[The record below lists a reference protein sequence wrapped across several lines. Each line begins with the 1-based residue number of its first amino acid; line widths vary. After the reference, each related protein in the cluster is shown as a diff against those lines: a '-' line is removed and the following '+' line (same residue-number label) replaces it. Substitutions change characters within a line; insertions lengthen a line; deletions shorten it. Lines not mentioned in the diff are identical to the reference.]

1 MFAHEGFVAL
11 DFGERIFGVRGMA
24 FLAGAV
30 ALAFGVVD
38 GAEYGFARF
47 FRRFRE
53 SFGVAADAGAIAMAM
68 MDGEGFAVFS
78 LDESAVPIGGIVFGF
93 PVWIGT
99 VFGVAFAADATT
111 RGDLD
116 ISWGFWKRIGTN
128 GHELRFGFR
137 FRVWSFELGA
147 ASHGRD
153 ARATMIVFCP
163 GEVGAAAVVVAELQA
178 G

>member
-11 DFGERIFGVRGMA
+11 DFSERIFGVLGMA

-38 GAEYGFARF
+38 GAKNSFARF
-47 FRRFRE
+47 FRRFRQA
-53 SFGVAADAGAIAMAM
+53 FGIAADAGAIAMAM

-93 PVWIGT
+93 PVWIGS
-99 VFGVAFAADATT
+99 FLGVALAADATT

-116 ISWGFWKRIGTN
+116 VSWGFWKRIGTN
-128 GHELRFGFR
+128 GHE
-137 FRVWSFELGA
+137 
-147 ASHGRD
+147 
-153 ARATMIVFCP
+153 
-163 GEVGAAAVVVAELQA
+163 
-178 G
+178 